1 MFRVALSFI
10 RYDKA
15 KSIGALFG
23 IIISTFLIGQQ
34 TGIFTFLVNA
44 MGSLVDNSRA
54 DIWVV
59 DSRTTNANALAPLD
73 VRKIREVASIPGVAK
88 VHPVVIA
95 GGSARFP
102 DGRSA
107 AVQVIGSD
115 APYFKMGPPDKLLF
129 EGDYSDLI
137 PDGAVSSD
145 VYDSPALANSTRGTV
160 FELNGKRSYIAVRSK
175 GVRGFG
181 AVVMYTTLE
190 RARFYGNYSLNNV
203 SAILVEVEPGTPLQT
218 VRDRI
223 NQTLFGIRAWT
234 REEFASQTKITVLA
248 TTGIAISIGTLLI
261 FAVLSGTIIIGLTLY
276 SAALDRIRDYGT
288 LKAIGASNGYI
299 TRLILLQA
307 LIFALMGFAVGYTL
321 VEGFRAGVSNAGTI
335 FSFSWPIRIVFFVVT
350 CSICFIGAVFAIR
363 RINSV
368 EPAMVFRG

>member
-1 MFRVALSFI
+1 MFSTAFSFI
-10 RYDKA
+10 KYDKA

-34 TGIFTFLVNA
+34 TGIFLFLLNA
-44 MGSLVDNSRA
+44 MGSLADNSSG
-54 DIWVV
+54 DLWVV
-59 DSRTTNANALAPLD
+59 DNRTTNANALTPID
-73 VRKIREVASIPGVAK
+73 VRNARQLASIPGVAK
-88 VHPVVIA
+88 VYPVVIT
-95 GGSARFP
+95 GGSARFA

-107 AVQVIGSD
+107 AVQIVGSD
-115 APYFKMGPPDKLLF
+115 APQFKMGPPSKLLY
-129 EGDYSDLI
+129 EGTYTDLI
-137 PDGAVSSD
+137 PEGAVSSD
-145 VYDSPALANSTRGTV
+145 VYDSPALANSSLGTV
-160 FELNGKRSYIAVRSK
+160 FELNGKRAYIAARSK

-181 AVVMYTTLE
+181 GVVMYTTLE
-190 RARFYGNYSLNNV
+190 RARYLGNYSLDKV
-203 SAILVEVEPGTPLQT
+203 SAILVDVTPGAD
-218 VRDRI
+218 VNVVKESI
-223 NQTLFGIRAWT
+223 NKTLFGVRAWT
-234 REEFASQTKITVLA
+234 RPEFAVITKQTVLA

-307 LIFALMGFAVGYTL
+307 GMFALIGFTIGYSL
-321 VEGFRAGVSNAGTI
+321 VEAFRAGISNAGTI
-335 FSFSWPIRIVFFVVT
+335 FHFNWPLRAVFFIVT
-350 CSICFIGAVFAIR
+350 FAICFTGAVFAIR